1 MAWITVNEFKLVF
14 YRIYVDDIFVLVKH
28 LSKFHAYL
36 NTCHPNISFSFEQEV
51 SCKLSFLD
59 VHVSP
64 QQDKFIIAVSRK
76 PTVSGVYTYFDSFL
90 QMVYKVDRHYSLPI
104 L

>member
-1 MAWITVNEFKLVF
+1 M
-14 YRIYVDDIFVLVKH
+14 
-28 LSKFHAYL
+28 
-36 NTCHPNISFSFEQEV
+36 
-51 SCKLSFLD
+51 SFLD